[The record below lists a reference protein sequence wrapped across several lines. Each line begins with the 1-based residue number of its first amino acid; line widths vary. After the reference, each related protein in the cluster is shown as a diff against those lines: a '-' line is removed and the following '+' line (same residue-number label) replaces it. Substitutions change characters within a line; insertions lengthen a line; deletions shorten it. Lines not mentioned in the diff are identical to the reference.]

1 MIVHQIVW
9 LDCLVRTVKNT
20 ATDFVK
26 TVTVTKQ
33 RAGASQAVRMVTLE
47 VIAIQVGNTS
57 LLAIQKALNTY
68 DCS

>member
-1 MIVHQIVW
+1 MIFHQIVW
-9 LDCLVRTVKNT
+9 VECLVRTVKNT

-57 LLAIQKALNTY
+57 LMSFKKL
-68 DCS
+68 